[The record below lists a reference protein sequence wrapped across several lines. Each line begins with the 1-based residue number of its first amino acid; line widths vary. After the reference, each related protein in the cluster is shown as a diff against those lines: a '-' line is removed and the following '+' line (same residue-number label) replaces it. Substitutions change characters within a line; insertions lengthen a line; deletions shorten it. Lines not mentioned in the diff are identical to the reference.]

1 MKALSR
7 SLLSVAAAGGAVAA
21 LSAQA
26 QAALQLA
33 SQVLL
38 PGVPGL
44 VCVDNS
50 LCDSDPAV
58 GVISIPPLEQ
68 SGVTATGIEV
78 TSTGDQ
84 NAPAALDV
92 TIGSVSNSSGVALPV
107 DFAIGDTNFTS
118 TRGFQIFLSVTWTN
132 AAGSSLNLSWFADSS
147 NQQGANSAADAPGTQ
162 FGATMLDSPESG
174 TGTVTFSDTVPLN
187 SAGPF
192 SFTLEGSVDLTNGA
206 ELSAT
211 ESVTAVPEASTWT
224 MLLLGFAGLGV
235 GSRLEASRRPRL
247 RRPWPRQ
254 LKPSSSA

>member
-7 SLLSVAAAGGAVAA
+7 SLLSVAAAGGAIAA

-26 QAALQLA
+26 HATLQLA

-38 PGVPGL
+38 PGAPGL

-50 LCDSDPAV
+50 LCDSNPAV

-68 SGVTATGIEV
+68 SGVTATGIKV

-84 NAPAALDV
+84 HAPAALDV
-92 TIGSVSNSSGVALPV
+92 TIGSVSNGSGVVLPV
-107 DFAIGDTNFTS
+107 DFAIGDTNFS
-118 TRGFQIFLSVTWTN
+118 SARGFKIFLSVTWTN
-132 AAGSSLNLSWFADSS
+132 AAGSSLNLSWFADPS
-147 NQQGANSAADAPGTQ
+147 NQQGANSATGAPGSQ

-174 TGTVTFSDTVPLN
+174 SGTVTFSDTVPLHV
-187 SAGPF
+187 AGPF
-192 SFTLEGSVDLTNGA
+192 SLTLEGSVDLTNGA

-224 MLLLGFAGLGV
+224 MLLLGFAGLGLA
-235 GSRLEASRRPRL
+235 GRRLSPSRGKLAV
-247 RRPWPRQ
+247 
-254 LKPSSSA
+254 